1 MAEKKYINI
10 LLILTFFIALIL
22 SLRSVILDTDFVFS
36 DAVARV
42 GTQEISRD
50 RYNEILNL
58 VDENNVNEI
67 SSNKKA
73 LIRERLIDEELLL
86 QKAIELGLIRKDSI
100 LKNNIVQVMLDYI
113 VSSNQEPDPTNQEL
127 NEFFEKNLGL
137 FSGTTSFKLKVFSF
151 VRHTTKA
158 EIAYQSLKKGSL
170 EQAESSSEELIIL
183 PQTFLSLQKIR
194 DYLGPSIL
202 PTIKNLKKG
211 EFTEIIEINN
221 MSVIILCLDTLI
233 ESVPKF
239 QNIKNQVKGR
249 YIKERDDRLVREYL
263 KELREMYEVEKFA
276 L

>member
-151 VRHTTKA
+151 VRDTTKA

-170 EQAESSSEELIIL
+170 KQAESSSEELIIL

-202 PTIKNLKKG
+202 PAIKNLKKG
-211 EFTEIIEINN
+211 EFTEIIEIDN
-221 MSVIILCLDTLI
+221 MLVIILCLDTLI

>member
-1 MAEKKYINI
+1 MAEKKNINI
-10 LLILTFFIALIL
+10 LLILTFFIALIF

-58 VDENNVNEI
+58 VDANNVNEI
-67 SSNKKA
+67 SSNKKV
-73 LIRERLIDEELLL
+73 LIIERLIDEELLL
-86 QKAIELGLIRKDSI
+86 QKAIELGLIRKDSM

-151 VRHTTKA
+151 VRDTTKA

-170 EQAESSSEELIIL
+170 KQAESSSEELIIL

-202 PTIKNLKKG
+202 PAIKNLKKG
-211 EFTEIIEINN
+211 EYTEIIEINN
-221 MSVIILCLDTLI
+221 MSVIILCLDTFI

>member
-1 MAEKKYINI
+1 MAEKKHINI
-10 LLILTFFIALIL
+10 LLILTFFIALIF

-151 VRHTTKA
+151 VRDTTKA

-170 EQAESSSEELIIL
+170 KQAESSSEELIIL

-202 PTIKNLKKG
+202 PAIKNLKKG
-211 EFTEIIEINN
+211 EYTEIIEINN
-221 MSVIILCLDTLI
+221 MSVIILCLDTFI

>member
-151 VRHTTKA
+151 VRDTTKA

-170 EQAESSSEELIIL
+170 KQAESSSEELIIL

-211 EFTEIIEINN
+211 EFTEIIEIDN
-221 MSVIILCLDTLI
+221 MLVIILCLDTLI

>member
-151 VRHTTKA
+151 VRDTTKA

-170 EQAESSSEELIIL
+170 KQAESSSEELIIL

-221 MSVIILCLDTLI
+221 MSVIILCLDTFT

-239 QNIKNQVKGR
+239 ENIKNQVKGR

>member
-1 MAEKKYINI
+1 MAEKKHINI
-10 LLILTFFIALIL
+10 LLILTFFIALIF
-22 SLRSVILDTDFVFS
+22 SLRSLILDTDFVFS

-67 SSNKKA
+67 SSNKKV
-73 LIRERLIDEELLL
+73 LIIERLIDEELLL

-127 NEFFEKNLGL
+127 KEFFEKNLGL

-151 VRHTTKA
+151 IKDTTKA
-158 EIAYQSLKKGSL
+158 EIAYQSLKKGIL
-170 EQAESSSEELIIL
+170 NQAESSSEDLIIL

-194 DYLGPSIL
+194 DYLGPSTL
-202 PTIKNLKKG
+202 PAIKNLKKG
-211 EFTEIIEINN
+211 EFTEILEINN
-221 MSVIILCLDTLI
+221 MLVIVLCLDTLP

-239 QNIKNQVKGR
+239 QNIKSQVKGR
-249 YIKERDDRLVREYL
+249 YKKERDDRLVREYL

>member
-151 VRHTTKA
+151 VRDTTKA

-170 EQAESSSEELIIL
+170 KQAESSSEELIIL

-263 KELREMYEVEKFA
+263 KELREMNEVEKFA

>member
-113 VSSNQEPDPTNQEL
+113 VSSNQEADPTNQEL

-151 VRHTTKA
+151 VRDTTKA

-170 EQAESSSEELIIL
+170 KQAESSSEELIIL